1 MFSVLMQLNTKIA
14 NYLALMICWRITVMK
29 LSLLPLSLGLLTSVA
44 SINAHAIMREYT
56 ANADMSNWQMVK
68 TSRLECQL
76 NHEVPY
82 YGEAIFSTS
91 ASKNKDVNF
100 NLDMVVR
107 PDNYSIAGL
116 KAVPP
121 SWRAGMPA
129 RDLANMKLL
138 RKFDGELGNK
148 TAWEM
153 LTELEK
159 GYQPTFYYQDWQNS
173 ADKIAVGLSSVNFKQ
188 AYWAFLQCRDAMLP
202 YSFEDISFT
211 VMNYEPNT
219 SKLTKSS
226 QKRLDKIGEY
236 LKYDTNIES
245 ISISSY
251 TDSYGGRWNN
261 LELSKKRAKAIKDYI
276 VSLGVDESKVD
287 TDGYGEK
294 RHVASNDNILDRNK
308 NRRLVI
314 QIAKM

>member
-1 MFSVLMQLNTKIA
+1 MAVLNKA
-14 NYLALMICWRITVMK
+14 KFLACRVYGESLMK
-29 LSLLPLSLGLLTSVA
+29 LKLLLMSVSISSALLSVS
-44 SINAHAIMREYT
+44 AHAAMRNYS
-56 ANADMSNWQMVK
+56 ANQDSSNWEVVK
-68 TSRLECQL
+68 TTRLQCQL

-82 YGEAIFSTS
+82 YGEAIFKAS
-91 ASKNKDVNF
+91 ASKNKNLTF

-107 PDNYSIAGL
+107 PENYAIAGL

-121 SWRAGMPA
+121 SWRSGLPA
-129 RDLANMKLL
+129 RDIANMKLL
-138 RKFDGELGNK
+138 KKFDGELGNQ

-159 GYQPTFYYQDWQNS
+159 GFYPTFYYQDWQNS
-173 ADKIAVGLSSVNFKQ
+173 ADKIAVGISSVNFKQ
-188 AYWAFLQCRDAMLP
+188 AYWAFLQCRDELLP

-211 VMNYEPNT
+211 VMNYQSNS

-226 QKRLDKIGEY
+226 QQRLDKIAEY
-236 LKYDTNIES
+236 LKNDSTIES
-245 ISISSY
+245 ISIDSY

-261 LELSKKRAKAIKDYI
+261 LDLSRKRAKAIKDYM
-276 VSLGVDESKVD
+276 VSLGVDENKVK
-287 TDGYGEK
+287 TTGFGEK
-294 RHVASNDNILDRNK
+294 RFVDTNDNILGRNK

>member
-1 MFSVLMQLNTKIA
+1 MVRLFLAPRPVKI
-14 NYLALMICWRITVMK
+14 
-29 LSLLPLSLGLLTSVA
+29 
-44 SINAHAIMREYT
+44 
-56 ANADMSNWQMVK
+56 
-68 TSRLECQL
+68 
-76 NHEVPY
+76 
-82 YGEAIFSTS
+82 
-91 ASKNKDVNF
+91 KDVNF

-116 KAVPP
+116 KAITPP
-121 SWRAGMPA
+121 HWRAGIPA

-211 VMNYEPNT
+211 VMNYEPN
-219 SKLTKSS
+219 SSNLTKTS
-226 QKRLDKIGEY
+226 QKRLEKIAEY
-236 LKYDTNIES
+236 LKYDTVLPLYQSRLTPIVTAAAGITSN
-245 ISISSY
+245 Y
-251 TDSYGGRWNN
+251 P
-261 LELSKKRAKAIKDYI
+261 KKRAQ
-276 VSLGVDESKVD
+276 
-287 TDGYGEK
+287 K
-294 RHVASNDNILDRNK
+294 RLKTI
-308 NRRLVI
+308 
-314 QIAKM
+314 

>member
-1 MFSVLMQLNTKIA
+1 
-14 NYLALMICWRITVMK
+14 MK
-29 LSLLPLSLGLLTSVA
+29 FSLLPLSLSLMSLFAATHTSA
-44 SINAHAIMREYT
+44 AMREYT
-56 ANADMSNWQMVK
+56 ATADTSNWNMVK

-82 YGEAIFSTS
+82 YGEAIFSTK

-121 SWRAGMPA
+121 HWRAGIPA

-211 VMNYEPNT
+211 VMNYEPN
-219 SKLTKSS
+219 SSNLTKTS
-226 QKRLDKIGEY
+226 QKRLEKIAEY
-236 LKYDTNIES
+236 LKYDTSIAS

-276 VSLGVDESKVD
+276 VSLGIDENKID
-287 TDGYGEK
+287 TEGYGEK
-294 RHVASNDNILDRNK
+294 RHVASNDNILGRNT

>member
-1 MFSVLMQLNTKIA
+1 MPFAKI
-14 NYLALMICWRITVMK
+14 LARINCWRFPVMK
-29 LSLLPLSLGLLTSVA
+29 RSLLYVSLCVTTVCLSSA
-44 SINAHAIMREYT
+44 SSAAMRQYT
-56 ANADMSNWQMVK
+56 ATADNSQWEMVT
-68 TSRLECQL
+68 TSRLECKL

-82 YGEAIFSTS
+82 YGEAIFGAS
-91 ASKNKDVNF
+91 ASKNKDLTF

-107 PDNYSIAGL
+107 PENYAIAGL

-121 SWRAGMPA
+121 TWRAGLPA

-138 RKFDGELGNK
+138 KKFDGELGNK

-159 GYQPTFYYQDWQNS
+159 GYQPTFYYQDWQNG

-188 AYWAFLQCRDAMLP
+188 AYWAFLQCRDSLLP
-202 YSFEDISFT
+202 YSFEDIAFT
-211 VMNYEPNT
+211 VMNYQPNT

-226 QKRLDKIGEY
+226 QQRLDKIAEY
-236 LKYDTNIES
+236 LKHDSSIAA
-245 ISISSY
+245 ISIDSY

-261 LELSKKRAKAIKDYI
+261 LELSKKRANAIKEYM
-276 VSLGVDESKVD
+276 VSLGIDESKVE
-287 TDGYGEK
+287 TQGFGEK
-294 RHVASNDNILDRNK
+294 RHVATNDNILGRDK

-314 QIAKM
+314 QISKM

>member
-1 MFSVLMQLNTKIA
+1 
-14 NYLALMICWRITVMK
+14 MK
-29 LSLLPLSLGLLTSVA
+29 LSLLSLSLGLLTTFAATHA
-44 SINAHAIMREYT
+44 SSAMREYT
-56 ANADMSNWQMVK
+56 ATADTSNWQMVK

-76 NHEVPY
+76 NHEVPF

-107 PDNYSIAGL
+107 PENYSIAGL

-121 SWRAGMPA
+121 SWRAGLPA
-129 RDLANMKLL
+129 RDIANMKLL

-159 GYQPTFYYQDWQNS
+159 GYQPTFYYQDWQNR

-211 VMNYEPNT
+211 VMNYEPNS

-226 QKRLDKIGEY
+226 QKRLDKIAEY
-236 LKYDTNIES
+236 LKYDTSIS
-245 ISISSY
+245 AISISSY

-261 LELSKKRAKAIKDYI
+261 LELSKKRAKAIKEYI
-276 VSLGVDESKVD
+276 VSLGIDENKVD
-287 TDGYGEK
+287 TEGFGEK
-294 RHVASNDNILDRNK
+294 RHVATNDNILGRNT

>member
-1 MFSVLMQLNTKIA
+1 MVVLNKA
-14 NYLALMICWRITVMK
+14 KFLACRVYGESLMK
-29 LSLLPLSLGLLTSVA
+29 LKLLLMSVSISSALLSVS
-44 SINAHAIMREYT
+44 AHAAMRNYS
-56 ANADMSNWQMVK
+56 ANQDSSNWEVVK
-68 TSRLECQL
+68 TTRLQCQL

-82 YGEAIFSTS
+82 YGEAIFKAS
-91 ASKNKDVNF
+91 ASKNKNLTF

-107 PDNYSIAGL
+107 SENYAIAGL

-121 SWRAGMPA
+121 SWRSGLPA
-129 RDLANMKLL
+129 RNIANMKLL
-138 RKFDGELGNK
+138 KKFDGELGNQ

-159 GYQPTFYYQDWQNS
+159 GFYPTFYYQDWQNS
-173 ADKIAVGLSSVNFKQ
+173 ADKIAVGISSVNFKQ
-188 AYWAFLQCRDAMLP
+188 AYWAFLQCRDELLP

-211 VMNYEPNT
+211 VMNYQSNS

-226 QKRLDKIGEY
+226 QQRLDKIAEY
-236 LKYDTNIES
+236 LKNDSTIES
-245 ISISSY
+245 ISIDSY

-261 LELSKKRAKAIKDYI
+261 LDLSRKRAQAIKDYM
-276 VSLGVDESKVD
+276 VSLGVDENKVK
-287 TDGYGEK
+287 TMGFGEK
-294 RHVASNDNILDRNK
+294 RFVDTNDNILGRDK

>member
-1 MFSVLMQLNTKIA
+1 MKHSLLILSVGLNTLISVSA
-14 NYLALMICWRITVMK
+14 LA
-29 LSLLPLSLGLLTSVA
+29 A
-44 SINAHAIMREYT
+44 MREYT
-56 ANADMSNWQMVK
+56 ATPDTSNWQVVT
-68 TSRLECQL
+68 TSRLACQL

-82 YGEAIFSTS
+82 YGEAIFSSS
-91 ASKNKDVNF
+91 ASKNKEVNF

-107 PDNYSIAGL
+107 PENYSIAGL

-121 SWRAGMPA
+121 RWRAGLPA
-129 RDLANMKLL
+129 RDLATMKLL
-138 RKFDGELGNK
+138 RKFDGELNNQ

-159 GYQPTFYYQDWQNS
+159 GYQPTFYYQDWQNN

-188 AYWAFLQCRDAMLP
+188 AYWAFLQCRDALLP
-202 YSFEDISFT
+202 YSFEDIAFT
-211 VMNYEPNT
+211 VMNYQPNS

-226 QKRLDKIGEY
+226 QQRLDKIAEY
-236 LKYDTNIES
+236 LKHDTSIAS

-261 LELSKKRAKAIKDYI
+261 LELSKKRATAIKNYMLE
-276 VSLGVDESKVD
+276 LGIDASKVE
-287 TDGYGEK
+287 TEGFGEK
-294 RHVASNDNILDRNK
+294 RHVATNENILGRDK

>member
-1 MFSVLMQLNTKIA
+1 MVVLNKA
-14 NYLALMICWRITVMK
+14 KFLACRVYGESLMK
-29 LSLLPLSLGLLTSVA
+29 LKLLLMSVSISSALLSVS
-44 SINAHAIMREYT
+44 AHAAMRNYS
-56 ANADMSNWQMVK
+56 ANQDSSNWEVVK
-68 TSRLECQL
+68 TTRLQCQL

-82 YGEAIFSTS
+82 YGEAIFKAS
-91 ASKNKDVNF
+91 ASKNKNLTF

-107 PDNYSIAGL
+107 PENHAIAGL

-121 SWRAGMPA
+121 SWRSGLPA
-129 RDLANMKLL
+129 RDIANMKLL
-138 RKFDGELGNK
+138 KKFDGELGNQ

-159 GYQPTFYYQDWQNS
+159 GFYPTFYYQDWQNS
-173 ADKIAVGLSSVNFKQ
+173 ADKIAVGISSVNFKQ
-188 AYWAFLQCRDAMLP
+188 AYWAFLQCRDELLP

-211 VMNYEPNT
+211 VMNYQSNS

-226 QKRLDKIGEY
+226 QQRLDKIAEY
-236 LKYDTNIES
+236 LKNDSTIES
-245 ISISSY
+245 ISIDSY

-261 LELSKKRAKAIKDYI
+261 LDLSRKRAKAIKDYM
-276 VSLGVDESKVD
+276 VSLGVDENKVK
-287 TDGYGEK
+287 TTGFGEK
-294 RHVASNDNILDRNK
+294 RFVDTNDNILGRDK

>member
-1 MFSVLMQLNTKIA
+1 
-14 NYLALMICWRITVMK
+14 MK
-29 LSLLPLSLGLLTSVA
+29 LSSLSFGITTIALLSSSLADAAMRQYSADADTSQWEV
-44 SINAHAIMREYT
+44 
-56 ANADMSNWQMVK
+56 VK
-68 TSRLECQL
+68 TTRLQCQL

-82 YGEAIFSTS
+82 YGEAIFSTT
-91 ASKNKDVNF
+91 ASKNKDVLF

-121 SWRAGMPA
+121 SWRAGLAA
-129 RDLANMKLL
+129 RDIANMKLL

-159 GYQPTFYYQDWQNS
+159 GYYPTFYYQDWQNS
-173 ADKIAVGLSSVNFKQ
+173 ADKIAVGLSSINFKQ
-188 AYWAFLQCRDAMLP
+188 AYWAFLQCRDELLP

-211 VMNYEPNT
+211 VMNYQPNT
-219 SKLTKSS
+219 STLTKSS
-226 QKRLDKIGEY
+226 QQRLDKIAEY
-236 LKYDTNIES
+236 LKHDTSIAS
-245 ISISSY
+245 ISIDSY

-261 LELSKKRAKAIKDYI
+261 LELSKKRAKAIKDYM
-276 VSLGVDESKVD
+276 VSLGIDESKVE
-287 TDGYGEK
+287 TQGFGEK
-294 RHVASNDNILDRNK
+294 RHVATNDNILGRDK
-308 NRRLVI
+308 NRRLII

>member
-1 MFSVLMQLNTKIA
+1 MV
-14 NYLALMICWRITVMK
+14 K
-29 LSLLPLSLGLLTSVA
+29 LSLLSISLTAIGLLTY
-44 SINAHAIMREYT
+44 NANAAMRQYT
-56 ANADMSNWQMVK
+56 ATADNSQWQMVS
-68 TSRLECQL
+68 TTRLQCQL

-82 YGEAIFSTS
+82 YGEAIFSAT
-91 ASKNKDVNF
+91 ASKNKDVLF

-121 SWRAGMPA
+121 PWRAGLPA
-129 RDLANMKLL
+129 RDIANMKLL
-138 RKFDGELGNK
+138 RKFDGELGNN

-173 ADKIAVGLSSVNFKQ
+173 ADKIAVGLSSINFKQ
-188 AYWAFLQCRDAMLP
+188 AYWAFLQCRDALLP

-211 VMNYEPNT
+211 VMNYQPNT

-226 QKRLDKIGEY
+226 QQRLDKIAEY
-236 LKYDTNIES
+236 LKYDTSIAA
-245 ISISSY
+245 ISIASY

-261 LELSKKRAKAIKDYI
+261 LELSKKRALAIKEYM
-276 VSLGVDESKVD
+276 VSLGIDESKVE
-287 TDGYGEK
+287 TEGFGEK
-294 RHVASNDNILDRNK
+294 RHIATNDNILGRDK

-314 QIAKM
+314 QIEKM

>member
-1 MFSVLMQLNTKIA
+1 
-14 NYLALMICWRITVMK
+14 MK
-29 LSLLPLSLGLLTSVA
+29 LSMLFISLSIATACLSDTA
-44 SINAHAIMREYT
+44 SAAMRQYT
-56 ANADMSNWQMVK
+56 ATADNSQWEVVK
-68 TSRLECQL
+68 TTRLQCQL

-82 YGEAIFSTS
+82 YGEAIFSAT
-91 ASKNKDVNF
+91 ASKNKDLLF

-121 SWRAGMPA
+121 IWRAGLPA
-129 RDLANMKLL
+129 RDIADMKLL

-173 ADKIAVGLSSVNFKQ
+173 ADKIAVGLSNINFKQ
-188 AYWAFLQCRDAMLP
+188 AYWAFLQCRDELLP

-211 VMNYEPNT
+211 IMNYQPNT

-226 QKRLDKIGEY
+226 KQRLDKIAEY
-236 LKYDTNIES
+236 LKYDTTIAA
-245 ISISSY
+245 ISIDSY

-261 LELSKKRAKAIKDYI
+261 LELSKKRAQAIKEYM
-276 VSLGVDESKVD
+276 VSLGIDETKVE
-287 TDGYGEK
+287 TQGFGEK
-294 RHVASNDNILDRNK
+294 RHVATNDNILGRDK

-314 QIAKM
+314 QIEKM

>member
-1 MFSVLMQLNTKIA
+1 
-14 NYLALMICWRITVMK
+14 MK
-29 LSLLPLSLGLLTSVA
+29 PSLLSLNLGLLTLLTSV
-44 SINAHAIMREYT
+44 HATGTMREYAAT
-56 ANADMSNWQMVK
+56 ADTSNWQMVK

-82 YGEAIFSTS
+82 YGEAIFSTA

-121 SWRAGMPA
+121 RWRAGLPA
-129 RDLANMKLL
+129 RDIANMKLL

-159 GYQPTFYYQDWQNS
+159 GYQPTFYYQDWQNT

-188 AYWAFLQCRDAMLP
+188 AYWAFLQCRDSMLP

-219 SKLTKSS
+219 SKLTKAS
-226 QKRLDKIGEY
+226 QKRLEKIAEY
-236 LKYDTNIES
+236 LKHDTGIAS

-261 LELSKKRAKAIKDYI
+261 LELSKKRAKAIKEYI
-276 VSLGVDESKVD
+276 VALGIDESKVN
-287 TDGYGEK
+287 TEGYGEK